1 MTTQSHA
8 ALMSRLPLRRQ
19 HVTLEDLQAF
29 LPADKAAAALAT
41 LDVDRDG
48 AVSLHDMRDAVLQVR
63 SRLLRLV
70 CLISFSFH
78 KLHRPAPAV
87 QLQERP
93 STCHAGRRRR
103 RDRLA
108 ARRAPLG
115 AAGEAHSCSV
125 GFRV

>member
-1 MTTQSHA
+1 LRATLFFECRRQYDRVTVMPQPHA

-48 AVSLHDMRDAVLQVR
+48 AVSLHDMRDAVLQVC

-70 CLISFSFH
+70 CLVSFH
-78 KLHRPAPAV
+78 NCIA
-87 QLQERP
+87 
-93 STCHAGRRRR
+93 STLR
-103 RDRLA
+103 A
-108 ARRAPLG
+108 AAKETADL
-115 AAGEAHSCSV
+115 
-125 GFRV
+125 